1 MDGPTKDSITTGG
14 PIGDAAKA
22 LPDNIKKG
30 LTIIVFVQIKTNVDK
45 TVDYSIF
52 NGREDIMAM
61 VDFCIGIESGVIP
74 LKYHKKKPPIMNN
87 SRYLKYFQLEY
98 YVFREI
104 VTYYVIFIFLA
115 KLRNSDFV

>member
-74 LKYHKKKPPIMNN
+74 LKYHKKKPPIINN
-87 SRYLKYFQLEY
+87 SR
-98 YVFREI
+98 
-104 VTYYVIFIFLA
+104 
-115 KLRNSDFV
+115 